1 MFCWPEPCSPLKSV
15 FSWNAHSTFL
25 HARDG
30 RIPGLFTYL
39 ALGVVIG
46 VFFHYLL
53 YRLSLPLQ
61 PFIYVA
67 F

>member
-1 MFCWPEPCSPLKSV
+1 MNAPAKPSFIRRLRSV
-15 FSWNAHSTFL
+15 S
-25 HARDG
+25 
-30 RIPGLFTYL
+30 GLGLRL
-39 ALGVVIG
+39 ALGIALG
-46 VFFHYLL
+46 IFLHYLL

>member
-1 MFCWPEPCSPLKSV
+1 M
-15 FSWNAHSTFL
+15 NSTAPISFWRRL
-25 HARDG
+25 PALA
-30 RIPGLFTYL
+30 GLAGYC
-39 ALGVVIG
+39 ALGGAIG

>member
-1 MFCWPEPCSPLKSV
+1 MTPPTQPNRRRLKA
-15 FSWNAHSTFL
+15 WTAL
-25 HARDG
+25 LL
-30 RIPGLFTYL
+30 GLL
-39 ALGVVIG
+39 LG

-53 YRLSLPLQ
+53 YRYSLPSK

>member
-1 MFCWPEPCSPLKSV
+1 MTPPAPASASLSRRL
-15 FSWNAHSTFL
+15 A
-25 HARDG
+25 AYA
-30 RIPGLFTYL
+30 GLLGYL
-39 ALGVVIG
+39 ALGALIG

>member
-1 MFCWPEPCSPLKSV
+1 MNLSRLPRLPRLVLAWAAPL
-15 FSWNAHSTFL
+15 AT
-25 HARDG
+25 G
-30 RIPGLFTYL
+30 IG
-39 ALGVVIG
+39 LGVLI
-46 VFFHYLL
+46 HYLL

>member
-1 MFCWPEPCSPLKSV
+1 MNPAKSPPKKRSRV
-15 FSWNAHSTFL
+15 T
-25 HARDG
+25 HALAALVL
-30 RIPGLFTYL
+30 GLL
-39 ALGVVIG
+39 VG

-53 YRLSLPLQ
+53 YRLSLPSK